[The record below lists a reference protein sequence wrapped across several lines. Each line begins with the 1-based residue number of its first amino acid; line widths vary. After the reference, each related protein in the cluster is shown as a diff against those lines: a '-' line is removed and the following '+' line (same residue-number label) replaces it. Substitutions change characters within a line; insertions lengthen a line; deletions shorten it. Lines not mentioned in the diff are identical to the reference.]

1 MHGLIGHLLKLHRI
15 FRDGDVAWC
24 RKTSLLDD
32 LPIAKEAER
41 LEAGS
46 FVVVDSLLVQLLL
59 NVIEIPFGDVEDVVD
74 VDFHSVLRFIFC
86 HDVGLLMTCPTEHAK
101 KRVDV
106 KIRW

>member
-46 FVVVDSLLVQLLL
+46 FVVVDSLYVQLFLHAIE
-59 NVIEIPFGDVEDVVD
+59 VIFGDFEDVVD
-74 VDFHSVLRFIFC
+74 VDF
-86 HDVGLLMTCPTEHAK
+86 
-101 KRVDV
+101 
-106 KIRW
+106 

>member
-86 HDVGLLMTCPTEHAK
+86 HDVGLSMTCPTEHAK

>member
-1 MHGLIGHLLKLHRI
+1 VVHGLIGHLLKLHRI

-59 NVIEIPFGDVEDVVD
+59 NVIEIPFGDVETLSMSPFTASFDL
-74 VDFHSVLRFIFC
+74 SSA
-86 HDVGLLMTCPTEHAK
+86 MM
-101 KRVDV
+101 
-106 KIRW
+106 